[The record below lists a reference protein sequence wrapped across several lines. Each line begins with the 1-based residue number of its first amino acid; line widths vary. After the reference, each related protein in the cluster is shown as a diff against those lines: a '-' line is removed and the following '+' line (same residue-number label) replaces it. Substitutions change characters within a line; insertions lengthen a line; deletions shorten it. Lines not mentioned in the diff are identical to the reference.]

1 MGDAFHFYVNGGN
14 ACYSGRRAYYNTGT
28 TGRSLYYTDHMSVN
42 LYLNAT
48 DYVHI
53 RQSAP
58 VVTVHGNTYYCW
70 FAGSFL
76 G

>member
-1 MGDAFHFYVNGGN
+1 MHNRELRLDDGDAYGENG
-14 ACYSGRRAYYNTGT
+14 S
-28 TGRSLYYTDHMSVN
+28 MSIICS
-42 LYLNAT
+42 LNAT

-53 RQSAP
+53 RQSSP
-58 VVTVHGNTYYCW
+58 VVTVHGNTYYTW

>member
-1 MGDAFHFYVNGGN
+1 MGDAFHFYVNNGN
-14 ACYSGRRAYYNTGT
+14 ACYSGRRGYYNTGT
-28 TGRSLYYTDHMSVN
+28 TGNSLYYTDHMSVN

-53 RQSAP
+53 RQSSP
-58 VVTVHGNTYYCW
+58 VVTVHGNTYYTW
-70 FAGSFL
+70 FAGSYL